1 VVWSTLAGG
10 SLRTK
15 LAGRRDVDKRLFVI
29 MVAVGAALIS
39 TLVGVLMQGHQVN
52 RATKRLLWISLGA
65 GLLAPA
71 FAVIVLVA

>member
-1 VVWSTLAGG
+1 M
-10 SLRTK
+10 
-15 LAGRRDVDKRLFVI
+15 DKRLFVI

-39 TLVGVLMQGHQVN
+39 TLLGVLMQGHQVN
-52 RATKRLLWISLGA
+52 RATKRLLWISLGV